1 MQVISRQWTSPATT
15 KDAAALRAETLM
27 PADKKRDDEI
37 DWADLLE
44 GINHLYL
51 LRLQV
56 GPMTKTE
63 GKCLFRGKF
72 SSTF

>member
-1 MQVISRQWTSPATT
+1 MFVVILDYSKFMNQERITNI
-15 KDAAALRAETLM
+15 LM